1 MFPGWYLRTGGDEP
15 LYTWLKHFKDLDASA
30 YAEMDLGQWNF
41 QETLKGYLRTRGD
54 DSAYAEMNR
63 RASVTQLA
71 SALRRSAVACNSV
84 PR

>member
-54 DSAYAEMNR
+54 EP
-63 RASVTQLA
+63 Q
-71 SALRRSAVACNSV
+71 
-84 PR
+84 